1 MRSVKTN
8 RRTRQASKLPSL
20 RWTSYA
26 IAAGATAAGAI
37 ATAEAEIHYSGPV
50 DYKFQGSSTFKT
62 HRFPLSRGAY
72 LIGAINHVTWIGYD
86 YAYFGVDNARVS
98 NFVRGPGI
106 VSGFCHVAALP
117 GRSVVSAGDFTIA
130 GARAT
135 MQDGDCT
142 CSDWQDRGTYY
153 VGFRFNDG
161 AGPQYGW
168 VRIRWGGC
176 PANDFIVKDYA
187 WGDVGDQIKTGQ
199 RQLHENET
207 QVAPQAA
214 KSADAPPPADSRGSL
229 GLLALGA
236 VGLQAWRAKRVE

>member
-1 MRSVKTN
+1 MGKMKTS
-8 RRTRQASKLPSL
+8 RRNRQASKLPPL
-20 RWTSYA
+20 RWSSYA

-86 YAYFGVDNARVS
+86 YAYFGVANARLS
-98 NFVRGPGI
+98 NSVRGPGN

-117 GRSVVSAGDFTIA
+117 GRSVVSAGEFSRA
-130 GARAT
+130 GLRAT
-135 MQDGDCT
+135 MQDDCT
-142 CSDWQDRGTYY
+142 CPDWQDRGTYY

-161 AGPQYGW
+161 GGQQYGW
-168 VRIRWGGC
+168 ARIRWGGC

-187 WGDVGDQIKTGQ
+187 WGDIGDQIKTGQ
-199 RQLHENET
+199 RQLHEDET

-214 KSADAPPPADSRGSL
+214 KSDDAAPPADSRGSL

-236 VGLQAWRAKRVE
+236 VGLQAWRAKRIE